1 MMPYT
6 QDEHDA
12 ATEQG
17 GIGLLM
23 ALALFAVVLILAVVS

>member
-1 MMPYT
+1 MPYT

-12 ATEQG
+12 AAAWG

-23 ALALFAVVLILAVVS
+23 AVALMVAVLILAVVA